1 MMEKMVMD
9 KLWNSNYI
17 KVMVAN
23 FSLFF
28 AFYLL
33 APLLP
38 IYLSEC
44 FGAGKDMI
52 GIVLSGYT
60 VTALL
65 SRPFSGFLVD
75 SFERKRM
82 LLFFFAL
89 FFVFFA
95 GYLAAGSLL
104 LFAIV
109 RTLHGGP
116 FGALTVANSTVA
128 VDVLPSS
135 RRNEGIGYYG
145 LSNNLAM
152 AFAPSIAIAIYH
164 FTSSFHLLF
173 WLALVVAGI
182 GMAVDSTVHLPKRKI
197 IQDKKPIS
205 FDRFFLIKG
214 WLLALNMVFFG
225 FCFGVLQNYLA
236 IYSKEVMGITGGTGV
251 FFMLLSVGLI
261 MARLV
266 GSKSLRKGK
275 LTKNAAEGTILSSA
289 AYAIF
294 VLCPNE
300 VGYYLSPLL
309 LGLGNGRVWPAF
321 MNMMIQM
328 GTNNQRGTANSTL
341 LVSWDLGI
349 GIGVLAGGLMAEFVG
364 YRMAFMMVAVAQ
376 LLGTL
381 LFFCATRQFFF
392 SRRIG

>member
-1 MMEKMVMD
+1 
-9 KLWNSNYI
+9 
-17 KVMVAN
+17 
-23 FSLFF
+23 
-28 AFYLL
+28 
-33 APLLP
+33 
-38 IYLSEC
+38 
-44 FGAGKDMI
+44 
-52 GIVLSGYT
+52 
-60 VTALL
+60 
-65 SRPFSGFLVD
+65 
-75 SFERKRM
+75 
-82 LLFFFAL
+82 
-89 FFVFFA
+89 
-95 GYLAAGSLL
+95 
-104 LFAIV
+104 
-109 RTLHGGP
+109 
-116 FGALTVANSTVA
+116 
-128 VDVLPSS
+128 
-135 RRNEGIGYYG
+135 
-145 LSNNLAM
+145 
-152 AFAPSIAIAIYH
+152 
-164 FTSSFHLLF
+164 
-173 WLALVVAGI
+173 
-182 GMAVDSTVHLPKRKI
+182 
-197 IQDKKPIS
+197 
-205 FDRFFLIKG
+205 
-214 WLLALNMVFFG
+214 
-225 FCFGVLQNYLA
+225 
-236 IYSKEVMGITGGTGV
+236 MGITGGTGV